1 MVEIDKIHEQLLTS
15 GTHKASWVPAGARPC
30 SGSKNRHFPSIDAS
44 STLRVKQKQQTVRF
58 ILHTCGAKIPLF
70 SKMVDTLKEMNV

>member
-15 GTHKASWVPAGARPC
+15 GAHKASWVPAGARPC
-30 SGSKNRHFPSIDAS
+30 PGSKNRHFPSIDAS

-58 ILHTCGAKIPLF
+58 IVNVCGAKILLF
-70 SKMVDTLKEMNV
+70 AEMVDTLKEMDV